1 MFSSGNLFA
10 VSFLKN
16 ENSILWPRKTV
27 LWFNDTVKMVT
38 HLVPLVKEL
47 DRDWN
52 GQGHDRLL
60 VVVQEQTGHYITR
73 HLKYVQIK
81 GK

>member
-1 MFSSGNLFA
+1 MFPFCGHLGRFYGVTARS
-10 VSFLKN
+10 
-16 ENSILWPRKTV
+16 
-27 LWFNDTVKMVT
+27 KMVT

-47 DRDWN
+47 HCDGN
-52 GQGHDRLL
+52 GKGHDRLL

-73 HLKYVQIK
+73 HLRYVKIK